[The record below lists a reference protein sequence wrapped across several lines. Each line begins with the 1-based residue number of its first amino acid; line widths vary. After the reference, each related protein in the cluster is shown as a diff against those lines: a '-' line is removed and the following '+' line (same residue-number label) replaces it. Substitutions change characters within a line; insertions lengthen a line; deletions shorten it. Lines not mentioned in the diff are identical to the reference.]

1 MDCMYDPW
9 PDSDQ
14 EGWYGPGSV
23 VSGPMVPWSPPRPR
37 CGIYPPWPGADGGHV
52 LHPANISGYLLCVGM
67 ESQKVTDSCC
77 ACLFQVSEVS
87 HQWILCVLTCQRS
100 VMCSDQIWGMFCWG
114 VESSVQLG
122 AWCHPPPSS
131 IQSLTSS
138 WHRLFVFCQRC
149 TCIQAA
155 QRGGGVYG
163 GWLHQF

>member
-67 ESQKVTDSCC
+67 ESQKVTESCC
-77 ACLFQVSEVS
+77 ARLFQVSEVT
-87 HQWILCVLTCQRS
+87 HQWILCVLMCQWSVLWWNLGNVLLRS
-100 VMCSDQIWGMFCWG
+100 GEQCTAGCLV
-114 VESSVQLG
+114 
-122 AWCHPPPSS
+122 PPSS
-131 IQSLTSS
+131 LLHTELDILLTSLICFLS
-138 WHRLFVFCQRC
+138 TLHLHPGGTER
-149 TCIQAA
+149 
-155 QRGGGVYG
+155 GGVYG